1 MKKAKKVSDDNPNRD
16 LLNHKGKENKSK
28 VKVKSIQLENL
39 HSNVIEESMKVKK
52 NTAPINKKR
61 EITQKDIQENNQKYQ
76 DVKDFVNDNKIME
89 NIAKANIKKP
99 IDQSHS
105 VAASAH
111 LKKIEKSKSINKASN
126 DSKIDGNNYKD
137 VKSFHEN
144 LLENFVENSKKGKF
158 KLKIEGNTSNTSIS
172 SNNAKEKPR
181 IASLKSKVADL
192 LDKK

>member
-1 MKKAKKVSDDNPNRD
+1 
-16 LLNHKGKENKSK
+16 
-28 VKVKSIQLENL
+28 
-39 HSNVIEESMKVKK
+39 
-52 NTAPINKKR
+52 
-61 EITQKDIQENNQKYQ
+61 
-76 DVKDFVNDNKIME
+76 ME

-144 LLENFVENSKKGKF
+144 LLENFVENTKKGKI
-158 KLKIEGNTSNTSIS
+158 KLKIEGNTSNTSFS

>member
-1 MKKAKKVSDDNPNRD
+1 
-16 LLNHKGKENKSK
+16 
-28 VKVKSIQLENL
+28 
-39 HSNVIEESMKVKK
+39 MKVKK

-111 LKKIEKSKSINKASN
+111 LKK
-126 DSKIDGNNYKD
+126 
-137 VKSFHEN
+137 
-144 LLENFVENSKKGKF
+144 
-158 KLKIEGNTSNTSIS
+158 KLKNQNQLIKLAMIQKLMETIIKMS
-172 SNNAKEKPR
+172 SLFMK
-181 IASLKSKVADL
+181 IY
-192 LDKK
+192 

>member
-1 MKKAKKVSDDNPNRD
+1 LKNR
-16 LLNHKGKENKSK
+16 K
-28 VKVKSIQLENL
+28 I
-39 HSNVIEESMKVKK
+39 SN
-52 NTAPINKKR
+52 PINNKKL
-61 EITQKDIQENNQKYQ
+61 EITEKEIQDKNQKYQ

-99 IDQSHS
+99 IDQSHTV
-105 VAASAH
+105 VAKSH
-111 LKKIEKSKSINKASN
+111 LKQIEKEKRKSINKDNN

-144 LLENFVENSKKGKF
+144 LLENFVENTKKGKF
-158 KLKIEGNTSNTSIS
+158 KLKIEGNTSNTSFS